1 MHMLLDFYKMQVREW
16 SKPTHVERPP
26 VNMLD
31 TCMIKPDPYGVVLVL
46 GAWNYPLNLTMGP
59 VNAAIAAGNCVVI
72 KPSELSPHTAEAIAK
87 LLPKYVD
94 QECYKVVCGGVPETT
109 QLLKVCVHMSC
120 CSNILNLQQRV
131 NVPVINQSLCLI
143 LVFMYCIFPF

>member
-1 MHMLLDFYKMQVREW
+1 MQIREW

-31 TCMIKPDPYGVVLVL
+31 TCMIKPDPYGVVLVM

-59 VNAAIAAGNCVVI
+59 VNGAIAAGNCVVI

-87 LLPKYVD
+87 LVPRYVD
-94 QECYKVVCGGVPETT
+94 QECFKVVCGGVPETT
-109 QLLKVCVHMSC
+109 QLLKVCV
-120 CSNILNLQQRV
+120 
-131 NVPVINQSLCLI
+131 
-143 LVFMYCIFPF
+143 